1 MVSLIGLRIK
11 MEETMAAA
19 IATIALTTKA
29 ITKEFV
35 VLTIRPVT
43 KAQQIAPNTR
53 HSSLNY
59 QEKQLTLILT
69 VAQVSPI
76 VILRKHIAAE

>member
-1 MVSLIGLRIK
+1 MIGLRIK
-11 MEETMAAA
+11 MEETMGAA

-35 VLTIRPVT
+35 VSTIRPVT
-43 KAQQIAPNTR
+43 KAQQIHPNTR

-59 QEKQLTLILT
+59 QEKQLTG
-69 VAQVSPI
+69 QE
-76 VILRKHIAAE
+76 H